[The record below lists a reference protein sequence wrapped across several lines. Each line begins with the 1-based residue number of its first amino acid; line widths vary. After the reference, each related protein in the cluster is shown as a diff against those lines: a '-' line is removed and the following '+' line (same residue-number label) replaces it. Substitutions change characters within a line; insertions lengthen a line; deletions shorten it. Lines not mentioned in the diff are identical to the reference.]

1 MKTGI
6 ISNSMLFGIVSGF
19 QEFGLE
25 TSQVAQG
32 LRLLAPNAGVAGSIP
47 GQETRSHMQPNKD
60 PTC

>member
-1 MKTGI
+1 
-6 ISNSMLFGIVSGF
+6 MLFGIVSGF